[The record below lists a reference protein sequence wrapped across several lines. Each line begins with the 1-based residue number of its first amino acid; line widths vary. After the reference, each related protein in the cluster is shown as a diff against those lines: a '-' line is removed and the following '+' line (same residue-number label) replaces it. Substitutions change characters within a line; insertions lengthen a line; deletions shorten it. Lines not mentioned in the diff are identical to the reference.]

1 LKLLLDEMWSPHI
14 AEQLRSRQHD
24 VSAVAERA
32 DLRKQPDEVIVAAA
46 LRESRAIL
54 TEDRRDYRMLRQ
66 LAIDIGEEFPWLIF
80 TDNAAFP
87 RSHPRTV
94 GRVVVALD
102 ALLTADPVLDSG
114 ELWL

>member
-1 LKLLLDEMWSPHI
+1 LKLLLDEMWSPHV

-46 LRESRAIL
+46 LREGRAIV
-54 TEDRRDYRMLRQ
+54 TEDRRDYRMLRR
-66 LAIDIGEEFPWLIF
+66 LAIDVGEEFPWLIF
-80 TDNAAFP
+80 TDNATFP
-87 RSHPRTV
+87 RGQPRTV

-102 ALLTADPVLDSG
+102 TLLSADPVLESG